1 MLIVQLRDAF
11 MHQEH
16 QCLVFERL
24 NINLY
29 EVSRKLNYKGMGLKL
44 IAKITGQIVQVN

>member
-1 MLIVQLRDAF
+1 

-44 IAKITGQIVQVN
+44 IAKITGQIVQVIH